1 MRDID
6 PHWQSTEPT
15 VIGGAVSAKI
25 PAKVPRRP
33 ASRRPAALV
42 GILLVAMLGIAMYV
56 QMTPLTGE
64 VQSITGTESS
74 SAPSD
79 AVTVEITDAGV
90 VPRKVTLRAGQTLSW
105 TNKTTLPHIFES
117 EDLKGQDGQSL
128 YSPAIFPGSTQSFTV
143 SEAQLPGTYTYA
155 SVTAN
160 DVAGEVEVIALAL
173 ESKGISSAG
182 LTGLS
187 DDQLFNGGSTSVP
200 ASSSAAIPKPSASN
214 DPLLAGFNLSVE
226 EPADPYVERPVD
238 NPLIPVNPY
247 AIGSTKSSSYVPP
260 TTSVPS
266 TRPLHSGAPST
277 PRPNTQPA
285 SGSNSWMIALIIS
298 TILITGYLLMPRKK
312 VQGA

>member
-15 VIGGAVSAKI
+15 VIGGAVSAKV
-25 PAKVPRRP
+25 PAKVPHRP

-42 GILLVAMLGIAMYV
+42 GILLVVLIGIAAYV

-64 VQSITGTESS
+64 VQSITGNESS
-74 SAPSD
+74 SAPAD

-90 VPRKVTLRAGQTLSW
+90 VPRKVALRAGQTLYW

-143 SEAQLPGTYTYA
+143 SESQTPGTYTYA

-160 DVAGEVEVIALAL
+160 DVSGEVEIIALAL
-173 ESKGISSAG
+173 ENRTTSSSGIRDDELFSGGSFSSAA
-182 LTGLS
+182 T
-187 DDQLFNGGSTSVP
+187 
-200 ASSSAAIPKPSASN
+200 SSSAPIPKPVASD

-226 EPADPYVERPVD
+226 EPTDPYAERPVD

-247 AIGSTKSSSYVPP
+247 AIGSTKSSAYVPP
-260 TTSVPS
+260 VANTTNN
-266 TRPLHSGAPST
+266 LHTGAPST
-277 PRPNTQPA
+277 VVPRPKAQPA

-312 VQGA
+312 NS